1 MTSLSTTSFAGY
13 TFGTWYPTGYIV
25 ALTREY
31 TDAVGLQQALQ
42 QAGIE
47 DVEVWRADEVYAN
60 YTAYRLQRSMMER
73 MIAVLATDERAI
85 QDDNLQAAQEGYTFL
100 TIPVS
105 DPTEFV
111 NGCGSSASPVLRH
124 AHGASTILLA
134 CVHLFR
140 TQQPAG
146 VCWQH
151 WCQT

>member
-105 DPTEFV
+105 DPTRLDELHQLLITR
-111 NGCGSSASPVLRH
+111 PIYR
-124 AHGASTILLA
+124 AHYYGRYTMRDLKA
-134 CVHLFR
+134 
-140 TQQPAG
+140 
-146 VCWQH
+146 
-151 WCQT
+151 